1 MGSSPM
7 GKARVTRKSAAE
19 PRIIR
24 DPADIEE
31 GLRYLRRRCAIMRK
45 AHKAAGLPP
54 LRRTNPGF
62 EGLARIVVGQQLSIS
77 SAAAIWSRTH
87 AAIVPFEAKGLLAS
101 SEADLRACGLSG
113 GKIRT
118 LRAIAETVEAGEI
131 DFAALDAAGED
142 EIKDKL
148 TAIHGVGPW
157 TADIYI
163 MFCMG
168 RADSFAPGDLALQE
182 AVRIAL
188 ELEQRPTAAEIT
200 AIAEAWRPWRAV
212 AAGMLW
218 AYYKAAAQLRSGAP
232 V

>member
-1 MGSSPM
+1 MGEVRVAR
-7 GKARVTRKSAAE
+7 KAALE
-19 PRIIR
+19 PRIIQ

-45 AHKAAGLPP
+45 AHKMAGLPP
-54 LRRTNPGF
+54 LRRTRPGF
-62 EGLARIVVGQQLSIS
+62 EGLARIVVGQQLSVA
-77 SAAAIWSRTH
+77 SAAAIWSRTC
-87 AAIVPFEAKGLLAS
+87 AAIAPFEAKGFLAA
-101 SEADLRACGLSG
+101 SETELRACGLSG

-118 LRAIAETVEAGEI
+118 LRAIAKAVEAGEI
-131 DFAALDAAGED
+131 DFAALEAAGED
-142 EIKDKL
+142 EVKDRL

-157 TADIYI
+157 TADIYL

-182 AVRIAL
+182 AVRMAL
-188 ELEQRPTAAEIT
+188 QLDQRPTAAEIT